1 MASGGSLGKRHCRM
15 DYKTVAEVAA
25 VALAGS
31 EVLSYIPNVKANGW
45 AQLGIQALRL
55 VAQGQKQKR
64 RR

>member
-1 MASGGSLGKRHCRM
+1 M

-31 EVLSYIPNVKANGW
+31 EVLSFLPGVKANGW
-45 AQLGIQALRL
+45 AQLGIRALRL